1 MSAVRRDVGWLTAL
15 GVLALVGLGSIGLV
29 DYDEAAYAEV
39 ARAMWKSGDWLVP
52 SLCGEPFYEKPPLLY
67 WVQAL
72 GFALFGV
79 GEVGARIG
87 TALAGAATPLVLY
100 GFARRPLGPRAALY
114 GALVLGT
121 SLEFVALSHVA
132 FTDMLLLLW
141 LTVCVA
147 SLHRA
152 FEALRRGTAAG
163 GPMSGGSGW
172 FALACLASGL
182 AILTKGAIGVLFPG
196 AVALVHLL
204 AWGRVREM
212 LRPSWIALSLP
223 LVLGIGFSWYLLL
236 GFTQPGGFGFMRDL
250 FLEHHV
256 GRFSAPMQGHT
267 GSPLFYLPVIAVGM
281 LPWSPFLPLALVRT
295 TLRGRDERERFL
307 RLFALLSGIVLVFF
321 SIAATKLPNYAAPA
335 LPGLALLVG
344 DLFARAH
351 DAELTRGFRASL
363 AAALC
368 GVALLAG
375 VFAFAPLAASLV
387 SEFARERADKLPGLA
402 HGFELGLA
410 PYFAALALAGTF
422 VAALLAA
429 RARRT
434 NRLFA
439 VLAAGFACSYTIL
452 FQAVLPRVDEHVA
465 APLRRLA
472 VQAASLV
479 PPDEPIVLLGLRR
492 RPSVCFYA
500 ERETLSARASARL
513 DPDAALFRDGDGRV
527 GITSESL
534 LARFAAPIEVEV
546 LERDGGYALFRAR
559 PAPSAR

>member
-1 MSAVRRDVGWLTAL
+1 
-15 GVLALVGLGSIGLV
+15 
-29 DYDEAAYAEV
+29 
-39 ARAMWKSGDWLVP
+39 
-52 SLCGEPFYEKPPLLY
+52 
-67 WVQAL
+67 
-72 GFALFGV
+72 
-79 GEVGARIG
+79 
-87 TALAGAATPLVLY
+87 
-100 GFARRPLGPRAALY
+100 
-114 GALVLGT
+114 
-121 SLEFVALSHVA
+121 
-132 FTDMLLLLW
+132 
-141 LTVCVA
+141 
-147 SLHRA
+147 
-152 FEALRRGTAAG
+152 
-163 GPMSGGSGW
+163 MSGGTGW
-172 FALACLASGL
+172 FALACVASGL

-204 AWGRVREM
+204 AWKRVREM

-236 GFTQPGGFGFMRDL
+236 GITAPGGFGFMRDL

-256 GRFSAPMQGHT
+256 GRFSAPMQGHA

-281 LPWSPFLPLALVRT
+281 LPWSPFLPLALART

-344 DLFARAH
+344 ELFAREQ
-351 DAELTRGFRASL
+351 DGPSTRGFRGSL
-363 AAALC
+363 AAAL
-368 GVALLAG
+368 GAVALLAG
-375 VFAFAPLAASLV
+375 VFALAPLASSLV

-434 NRLFA
+434 ARLLA
-439 VLAAGFACSYTIL
+439 VLAAGFACTYAIVL
-452 FQAVLPRVDEHVA
+452 HAVSPRVDALIA

-472 VQAASLV
+472 VQAATLV
-479 PPDEPIVLLGLRR
+479 PPEEPIVMLGLRR

-500 ERETLSARASARL
+500 ERETLSARASAGL
-513 DPDAALFRDGDGRV
+513 DPGAALFRDGHGRV

-534 LARFAAPIEVEV
+534 LVRFPASIEVEV